1 MLLKMK
7 LNSIIKKLKNR
18 KIIITAGGTQE
29 PIDPI
34 RYIGNYSSG
43 KMGIALANVFSK
55 YSDKVVLIHGHITVP
70 VPGHI
75 RACCVQTVNEMYKAV
90 NKHITKSAVLI
101 MAAAVSDF
109 KVKKVFKRKI
119 KKKVSELKLLPTI
132 DILQCLSGKK
142 QKSNFF
148 VGFAVETDNIIEN
161 AREKLKKKKLD
172 FIIANPVNRQ
182 NNPFG
187 SDYNKVYF
195 ITKDESREFPKMKKS
210 HIAREVLKYVCESLL
225 R

>member
-7 LNSIIKKLKNR
+7 SNSIIKKLSNR

-29 PIDPI
+29 PIDLI

-75 RACCVQTVNEMYKAV
+75 RTCCVQTVNEMYKAV
-90 NKHITKSAVLI
+90 NKHITKNAVLI

-109 KVKKVFKRKI
+109 KVKKIFKKKI
-119 KKKVSELKLLPTI
+119 KKKAVILELIPSI
-132 DILQCLSGKK
+132 DILQRLAGKK

-148 VGFAVETDNIIEN
+148 IGFAVETDNIIEN

-172 FIIANPVNRQ
+172 LIIANPVNRQ

-195 ITKDESREFPKMKKS
+195 VTENECREFPKMKKS
-210 HIAREVLKYVCESLL
+210 HIAKEVLKYICEAL
-225 R
+225 